1 MENFFVSFFALYRHR
16 QGYGLFFLLS
26 ALLLSGCAA
35 LSPEECATADWQG
48 LGVKDGNQGRPDRAA
63 DYLESC
69 SKAKISFDL
78 NAYRKGRAEGLQI
91 YCQPDNAIREGLA
104 GRIYGGVCPA
114 GTMDTNFRQIN
125 TVAWREHQAR
135 QNLTRLQKEVEGW
148 QAESRKSTISDER
161 RRVLREQLQR
171 SDRRMDEARDS
182 LRSAQFQ
189 LDRLRQDLRSGNAVP
204 F

>member
-1 MENFFVSFFALYRHR
+1 MTYLFVSRLKKYMAVFV
-16 QGYGLFFLLS
+16 FLPV
-26 ALLLSGCAA
+26 LLLSGCAA

-91 YCQPDNAIREGLA
+91 YCQADNAIREGLA

-135 QNLTRLQKEVEGW
+135 QNLTRLQKEVDGW